1 MSVLPRW
8 LGWLAGRG
16 LGLPCSL
23 SAFVHSVFSIAL
35 GRVKSPLHARPAVVL
50 PLAPSRPT
58 GNGSPPPVPRPPP
71 FNRCSWELLT
81 WAIPWEGV
89 NAFQLVFMV
98 SSGDRLAMPALE
110 ALPGKLPERAVYDA
124 YVALVRRCWAQDP
137 AERPTFGDIISELR
151 NILSTH
157 LAASGSSNVAALA
170 P

>member
-1 MSVLPRW
+1 MPR
-8 LGWLAGRG
+8 
-16 LGLPCSL
+16 L
-23 SAFVHSVFSIAL
+23 SPFSH
-35 GRVKSPLHARPAVVL
+35 G
-50 PLAPSRPT
+50 
-58 GNGSPPPVPRPPP
+58 
-71 FNRCSWELLT
+71 CSWELLT

-124 YVALVRRCWAQDP
+124 YVALVRRCWAQDA